1 MSSSSFPPIGE
12 IFDYDV
18 VMTPDPE
25 NRVPGKDE
33 IKFSFEKIKEHMQ
46 NFQFYYK
53 DLLGKNRLVERLMQH
68 YVWLHAKALKAT
80 SAYRRFDLIGK
91 QVLLDSLMKRHS
103 EIPALTEH
111 YYFPRLMS
119 PEFEERTM
127 DISTFMD
134 NFGILDSS
142 GKIGN
147 N

>member
-1 MSSSSFPPIGE
+1 MSSSFPPIGK
-12 IFDYDV
+12 IFDDDDL
-18 VMTPDPE
+18 MMPADPE
-25 NRVPGKDE
+25 DRVPGKDE
-33 IKFSFEKIKEHMQ
+33 VKCYFEEIKGFIQ
-46 NFQFYYK
+46 RFQFYP
-53 DLLGKNRLVERLMQH
+53 DLRGKNRLVERLIQH
-68 YVWLHAKALKAT
+68 YIWLHAKAMKAT
-80 SAYRRFDLIGK
+80 VPGRQVRLIAK
-91 QVLLDSLMKRHS
+91 TYLLDQLMKHRK
-103 EIPALTEH
+103 EVPELTEH